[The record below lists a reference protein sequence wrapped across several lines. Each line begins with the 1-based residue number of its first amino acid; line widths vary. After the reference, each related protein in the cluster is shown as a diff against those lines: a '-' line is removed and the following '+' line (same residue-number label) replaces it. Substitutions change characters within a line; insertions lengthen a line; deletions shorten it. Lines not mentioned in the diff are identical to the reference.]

1 MDCGRGT
8 VIQEHASKAESKG
21 EGKVGE
27 RVGGKDSG
35 REEEGEGVR
44 KNDVRGQGQST
55 TDL

>member
-8 VIQEHASKAESKG
+8 VIQEHASKAESIG

-27 RVGGKDSG
+27 RVGGKGSG

-55 TDL
+55 TDP